1 MRVVFVRPELMLTSS
16 RRLFDA
22 LELAFPVRFEPWR
35 EGARP
40 DGVLIADSEALPAL
54 EGVPVLVLARDGD
67 GGETDAVRI
76 DASSAVD
83 RRLHA
88 LELSAVL
95 TGEPLPP
102 EGSTVVASGGS
113 GAVWTRAGATDRVR
127 SGLPSLAADEV
138 LRHAITDD
146 RALSLIAIVE
156 FLRAL
161 SGDDAYVAP
170 PLRATMLFD
179 DPNLRWLS
187 YGHIRYPD
195 LVRHADD
202 HGYHAAMA
210 MIPLDAWGQRR
221 SAVRL
226 FRERPDRVSLVM
238 HGNDHRKRELFDQ
251 HDPVAA
257 LALGAQALRRVARF
271 EATSRLRVGRVMV
284 PPHGM
289 CSQTMARALG
299 RLPFDALCSIHPFPW
314 TGNPPEH
321 ELLAGWGPATF
332 PEGCSVI
339 PRVEF
344 SSSETAIALR
354 AYIDH
359 PIVLYGHHD
368 DVAEGL
374 EVLAAAAARV
384 NRLGPVEW
392 VSPQDI
398 ALSNV
403 ALHRHGDALSVHPYA
418 HRVRVAEPASTI
430 TVKSPG
436 PNLAGWSLG
445 PAAEIHAFDVP
456 VSVGEGP
463 YEIRLSAQ
471 DEIDPA
477 DVPSPR
483 RSVWPH
489 LRRIATESRDRLA
502 PIRRSA

>member
-1 MRVVFVRPELMLTSS
+1 MRPDAALTSS

-35 EGARP
+35 EDGRCDALLIAGSGAAPAHDEAR
-40 DGVLIADSEALPAL
+40 VLILAAEA
-54 EGVPVLVLARDGD
+54 D
-67 GGETDAVRI
+67 GGAADAVRI
-76 DASSAVD
+76 DASNAVD

-88 LELSAVL
+88 LELSATL
-95 TGEPLPP
+95 AGDPLPS
-102 EGSTVVASGGS
+102 EGEAVLASS
-113 GAVWTRAGATDRVR
+113 RVGAAWTRSGATDRVR
-127 SGLPSLAADEV
+127 SPLPSLAAGEV
-138 LRHAITDD
+138 LRQAITDD

-161 SGDDAYVAP
+161 TADDAHAAP

-195 LVRHADD
+195 LVRHADE

-226 FRERPDRVSLVM
+226 FRDRSDRVSLVM

-271 EATSRLRVGRVMV
+271 EATSGLRVGRVMV

-314 TGNPPEH
+314 TGDPPEH

-344 SSSETAIALR
+344 GSSETTIALR

-398 ALSNV
+398 ALGNV
-403 ALHRHGDALSVHPYA
+403 ALHRDGDALSVHPYA

-430 TVKSPG
+430 TVKAPG

-445 PAAEIHAFDVP
+445 PSAAIHAFDVP
-456 VSVGEGP
+456 VPVGEGP

-471 DEIDPA
+471 DEVDPA
-477 DVPSPR
+477 GVPSPR

-489 LRRIATESRDRLA
+489 LRRLATESRDRLA